1 MNILLIE
8 DDPEINSMPE
18 TFLTTENYII
28 TAAHDGEEA
37 LRKFASGSYSLV
49 LLDLMLPK
57 KNGMEVMKAIRQTS
71 TVPIIILPAKDTDSD
86 NTLGLGLGADDYIT
100 KPVSPCQNKT
110 VRLLFS
116 YPISRKK
123 LLLAQIS
130 SVWIFYFTSLT
141 LSKLLFHVII
151 VLTKSYTHISA
162 AMISISFLALPV
174 GLHLKSSKA
183 AIIAGLI
190 IVFGTQGNLGSYTL
204 MYNLP
209 FYGVLLVLA
218 FAAIVLSVYPVEK
231 KDVA

>member
-1 MNILLIE
+1 MWKLIRLEWKKNNVIKYIRNAAITSAFLLLLFLFTVGE
-8 DDPEINSMPE
+8 LEDPETIQTYGKSMLISGIDIFNNM
-18 TFLTTENYII
+18 TYILFTSVMI
-28 TAAHDGEEA
+28 AA
-37 LRKFASGSYSLV
+37 FS
-49 LLDLMLPK
+49 
-57 KNGMEVMKAIRQTS
+57 
-71 TVPIIILPAKDTDSD
+71 
-86 NTLGLGLGADDYIT
+86 
-100 KPVSPCQNKT
+100 VSPCQNKT

-130 SVWIFYFTSLT
+130 SVWIFNFAALT
-141 LSKLLFHVII
+141 LSKLLFHVSI

-162 AMISISFLALPV
+162 ADIRLTDPLFYADILAGSAAMVSISFLALPV

-209 FYGVLLVLA
+209 FYEVLLALA